1 MIITV
6 PTSDMPIVKASCSNC
21 IYGDYWS
28 DIDGE
33 RQVYGFD
40 CSYPIYGSKLSPKVN
55 SSLIT
60 GDESIAQS
68 CHKYQLGDATN

>member
-1 MIITV
+1 MILTV
-6 PTSDMPIVKASCSNC
+6 TTSDMPIVKASCSNC

-28 DIDGE
+28 EVGE
-33 RQVYGFD
+33 ECQVYGFD

-68 CHKYQLGDATN
+68 CQKYQLDDATN